1 MYKKYSK
8 LTLMN
13 LQKEIKNLKQEI
25 QLFKENDISL
35 KYRLLEKEGKD
46 IIRNKN
52 RGELEIKSSN
62 KGETFNNNYI
72 NLLSLIPTHK

>member
-1 MYKKYSK
+1 
-8 LTLMN
+8 MN